1 LKSERQMRRSL
12 GFLLIL
18 TTCLGAA
25 RPCLAD
31 ERDRQSAFVQ
41 GRKAIEAERWEDAL
55 VIYRKL
61 WAERRAFDVALQLG
75 LVEFNLRKYRDAA
88 EHLAFGIRTLPPT
101 EAQAAER
108 AKKLLALAER
118 EVAKLEIIVNRDNA
132 EVRIDGAPVG
142 HSPLQSEAYVDPG
155 AHRIEAVSDAH
166 APVEKLVQAK
176 AGDRQHVNLAIA
188 ELPTTPEPPPVGA
201 AAPQPDVAPLPPHS
215 PPVHEPNRRSKN
227 MLPIYVA
234 GGAAAVG
241 IGVGATFL
249 AIAGGKDSDKDEAL
263 ARLAGTQP
271 CARNTPHARECETI
285 RTLAKDART
294 YRVAGA
300 VALGAGVLAAGTAV
314 VLAVSPDA
322 PPSARAR
329 VPRRAISLAVLPQL
343 GPRETG
349 VSLLGQF

>member
-1 LKSERQMRRSL
+1 MRRSL
-12 GFLLIL
+12 GFLLVL

-31 ERDRQSAFVQ
+31 ERDRQTTFVQ

-55 VIYRKL
+55 GIYRKL
-61 WAERRAFDVALQLG
+61 WAERRAYDVALQLG

-88 EHLAFGIRTLPPT
+88 EHLAFGLRTLPPT

-118 EVAKLEIIVNRDNA
+118 EVAKLEISVNRDNA
-132 EVRIDGAPVG
+132 EVRIDGAPIG
-142 HSPLQSEAYVDPG
+142 RSPLQSEAYVDPG
-155 AHRIEAVSDAH
+155 AHRIEAVSEGL

-176 AGDRQHVNLAIA
+176 AGDRQQVTLEIA
-188 ELPTTPEPPPVGA
+188 ELPANSEPPPVGVA
-201 AAPQPDVAPLPPHS
+201 TPPRDVAPLPPYA
-215 PPVHEPNRRSKN
+215 PPAHEPNRPSKN

-234 GGAAAVG
+234 GGVAAVG
-241 IGVGATFL
+241 IGVGVTFL
-249 AIAGGKDSDKDEAL
+249 AIAAGKDSDKDETL
-263 ARLAGTQP
+263 ARLPGTQP
-271 CARNTPHARECETI
+271 CARNTPHARDCETI
-285 RTLAKDART
+285 RTLADGART

-314 VLAVSPDA
+314 VLAILPDA
-322 PPSARAR
+322 QPTARAR
-329 VPRRAISLAVLPQL
+329 VPRRAVSLAVLPQL

-349 VSLLGQF
+349 VSLLGEF